1 MDDSSTTASSTN
13 AAPDRTPLSPD
24 TENKNFLRSS
34 LKKGNFICTVE
45 LVLGRDHNAGEAE
58 TFVKEAAQN
67 GISVISLTDLPG
79 GNPALP
85 PEAFV
90 SYVLEH
96 GLTPI
101 AHLTGKDGNR
111 SFLEGRLHALARQGV
126 ENILALTGDAQKSGL
141 GGKAKP
147 VYDLDSVLMLWL
159 IRSLRDGVEYNVGT
173 RTDHTTPFSFYAG
186 AVVNPFKIREPDLM
200 MQLYKLQL
208 KVAVGAEY
216 IITQLGYNLR
226 KLYELKQ
233 YMDREGMG
241 HVPVLANIYVPTAK
255 VAQMMQAGEVAGC
268 VVTDELIKRLE
279 KEKKPQRLERAA
291 LMVAAVQ
298 DLGFAGAH
306 IGGFGLTCRDFL
318 TIRERAAAIGRD
330 WRNHIDE
337 LVFPAPGEFYLL
349 PPNGDGLS
357 RRNGEY
363 QVTRLKPRASFSQR
377 MSEIVHRYFIKD
389 GSLGARFFKA
399 RIAVTPQPNGDAS
412 WRHGFWYKLLEPS
425 SLYRKATL
433 GCVGCGDCLQDHLNY
448 AGCSMRWCYKE
459 LRNGPCGGSRV
470 DGTCEA
476 HADLPCIWNLVY
488 LGTLAVGD
496 DPQKFAH
503 VLVPPRDWC
512 LDKTNALAN
521 RFVGLDNLCKRTEV
535 AVPCKTASTNATQNE
550 QSITNN
556 EDTSPYADHR

>member
-1 MDDSSTTASSTN
+1 MDDSSANSSSSHG
-13 AAPDRTPLSPD
+13 APDRAPLSTSPKN
-24 TENKNFLRSS
+24 ENFLRSAL
-34 LKKGNFICTVE
+34 LKRDFICTAE

-58 TFVKEAAQN
+58 SFVKEAAQN
-67 GISVISLTDLPG
+67 GIKVISLTDLPG

-111 SFLEGRLHALARQGV
+111 SFLEGRLHALARLGV
-126 ENILALTGDAQKSGL
+126 ENILALTGDAQRNGL

-159 IRSLRDGVEYNVGT
+159 IHSLRDGVEYNVGS
-173 RTDHTTPFSFYAG
+173 RTAHTTPFAFYAG

-233 YMDREGMG
+233 YMDREGMAQ
-241 HVPVLANIYVPTAK
+241 VPVLANVYVPTAK
-255 VAQMMQAGEVAGC
+255 VAQLMQAGEVAGC
-268 VVTDELIKRLE
+268 VVSDELIKRLG
-279 KEKKPQRLERAA
+279 KETKPQRLERAA
-291 LMVAAVQ
+291 LLVAAVQ

-306 IGGFGLTCRDFL
+306 IGGFGLTCKDFL
-318 TIRERAAAIGRD
+318 TIRERATEIGQG

-337 LVFPAPGEFYLL
+337 LVFPVPGEFYLL
-349 PPNGDGLS
+349 PPGSDGLS
-357 RRNGEY
+357 RKNGEY
-363 QVTRLKPRASFSQR
+363 QVTRIQPRASFSQR
-377 MSEIVHRYFIKD
+377 VSERVHRYLIKD
-389 GSLGARFFKA
+389 GSFGARFFKA
-399 RIAVTPQPNGDAS
+399 RIAVTAQQISPQQVSPQQNGSTS

-425 SLYRKATL
+425 ALYRKATL

-470 DGTCEA
+470 DGTCEV
-476 HADLPCIWNLVY
+476 HPDLPCIWNLVY

-496 DPQKFAH
+496 DPHKFAH

-535 AVPCKTASTNATQNE
+535 AVPGQTASSNAKPKE
-550 QSITNN
+550 
-556 EDTSPYADHR
+556 

>member
-1 MDDSSTTASSTN
+1 M
-13 AAPDRTPLSPD
+13 
-24 TENKNFLRSS
+24 
-34 LKKGNFICTVE
+34 
-45 LVLGRDHNAGEAE
+45 
-58 TFVKEAAQN
+58 
-67 GISVISLTDLPG
+67 
-79 GNPALP
+79 
-85 PEAFV
+85 

-111 SFLEGRLHALARQGV
+111 SFLEGRLHALARLGV

-159 IRSLRDGVEYNVGT
+159 IRSLRDGLDYNIGPHT
-173 RTDHTTPFSFYAG
+173 THTTPFTFYAG
-186 AVVNPFKIREPDLM
+186 AVVNPFKVREPDLM
-200 MQLYKLQL
+200 MQLHKLQL

-241 HVPVLANIYVPTAK
+241 HVPALANIYVPTAK
-255 VAQMMQAGEVAGC
+255 VARMMQTGEVAGC

-279 KEKKPQRLERAA
+279 NEKKPQRLERAA
-291 LMVAAVQ
+291 RMVAAVQ

-306 IGGFGLTCRDFL
+306 IGGFGLTCKDFL
-318 TIRERAAAIGRD
+318 TIRERAAEIGRD
-330 WRNHIDE
+330 WRNHIGE

-357 RRNGEY
+357 RRDGKY
-363 QVTRLKPRASFSQR
+363 QVTRIKPPASFSQR
-377 MSEIVHRYFIKD
+377 RSAMVHRYFIKD

-399 RIAVTPQPNGDAS
+399 RTPRQNGDAS

-448 AGCSMRWCYKE
+448 AGCSMRWCY
-459 LRNGPCGGSRV
+459 
-470 DGTCEA
+470 
-476 HADLPCIWNLVY
+476 LV
-488 LGTLAVGD
+488 L
-496 DPQKFAH
+496 
-503 VLVPPRDWC
+503 
-512 LDKTNALAN
+512 
-521 RFVGLDNLCKRTEV
+521 
-535 AVPCKTASTNATQNE
+535 
-550 QSITNN
+550 
-556 EDTSPYADHR
+556 

>member
-1 MDDSSTTASSTN
+1 MDTSSS
-13 AAPDRTPLSPD
+13 AAPSAEVMPDGTPLSD
-24 TENKNFLRSS
+24 NNGKHNFLRSS
-34 LKKGNFICTVE
+34 LKNGDFICTAE
-45 LVLGRDHNAGEAE
+45 LVLARDHNAGEAE

-67 GISVISLTDLPG
+67 GIKVISLTDLPG

-90 SYVLEH
+90 SYVIEH

-111 SFLEGRLHALARQGV
+111 SFLEGRLHALAQLGV

-141 GGKAKP
+141 GGKSKP
-147 VYDLDSVLMLWL
+147 VYDFDSVLILWL
-159 IRSLRDGVEYNVGT
+159 IRSLREGLEYKVGS
-173 RTDHTTPFSFYAG
+173 RTDHTTPFSFHAG

-208 KVAVGAEY
+208 KVSVGAEY

-233 YMDREGMG
+233 YMQREGMG

-255 VAQMMQAGEVAGC
+255 VAQMMQAGEIAGC
-268 VVTDELIKRLE
+268 VVTDELLKRLE

-318 TIRERAAAIGRD
+318 TIRERAREIGKD
-330 WRNHIDE
+330 WRSHMDE
-337 LVFPAPGEFYLL
+337 LVFPVPGEFYLL

-357 RRNGEY
+357 RGNGEY
-363 QVTRLKPRASFSQR
+363 QLTCIKPRASFSQIV
-377 MSEIVHRYFIKD
+377 SETVYRYVIKE
-389 GSLGARFFKA
+389 GSFGARFFKA
-399 RIAVTPQPNGDAS
+399 RIGVHAQQNGETS
-412 WRHGFWYKLLEPS
+412 WRHGFWYKLLDLS

-459 LRNGPCGGSRV
+459 LRNGPCGGARV

-476 HADLPCIWNLVY
+476 HADLQCIWNLVY

-496 DPQKFAH
+496 DPRKFAH
-503 VLVPPRDWC
+503 ILVPPRDWC

-521 RFVGLDNLCKRTEV
+521 RSVGLDNLRKRTEL
-535 AVPCKTASTNATQNE
+535 ALPSKAASSNTE
-550 QSITNN
+550 GK
-556 EDTSPYADHR
+556 